1 MGEGEIQ
8 RYPAGQAPAADR
20 SPLCMLGHVS
30 WEGPMTY
37 SGLEWTE
44 VAYCLSNK
52 VSQEKN
58 INLTSKTGSH
68 FVVPVLPGNHYEN
81 KADLELTEI

>member
-8 RYPAGQAPAADR
+8 RYPVGQAPAADR

-30 WEGPMTY
+30 REKPMTY